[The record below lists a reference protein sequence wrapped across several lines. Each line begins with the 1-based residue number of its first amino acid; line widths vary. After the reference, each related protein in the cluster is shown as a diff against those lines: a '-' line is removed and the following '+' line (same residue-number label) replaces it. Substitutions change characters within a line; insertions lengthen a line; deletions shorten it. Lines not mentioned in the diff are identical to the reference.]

1 MSEWGFHVDGPGSWT
16 HDATDDVHV
25 DLGGFDTHLVDLDA
39 HFDTHFDAHG
49 DALADWDFG
58 TDHTLDTH
66 WDPDAA
72 DHELPHTDDLHLD
85 DLHFGDDYTGAYDL
99 VGADPHEHG
108 LWDQLML
115 DMSDEVNPY
124 AVN

>member
-1 MSEWGFHVDGPGSWT
+1 MSEWGFHVDGPGDWT
-16 HDATDDVHV
+16 HDATDGYDGGLGLADHLADHADLHV
-25 DLGGFDTHLVDLDA
+25 DFAEFDTHA
-39 HFDTHFDAHG
+39 G
-49 DALADWDFG
+49 WDFD

-66 WDPDAA
+66 SDPDAA
-72 DHELPHTDDLHLD
+72 DHELPHADDLHLD
-85 DLHFGDDYTGAYDL
+85 ELHFGDEYTGAYDL